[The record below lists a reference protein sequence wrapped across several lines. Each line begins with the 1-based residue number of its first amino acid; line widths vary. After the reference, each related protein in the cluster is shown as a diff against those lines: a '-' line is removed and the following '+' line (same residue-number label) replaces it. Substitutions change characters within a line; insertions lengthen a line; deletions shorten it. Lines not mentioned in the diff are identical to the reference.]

1 VPPTPTQLKTIPP
14 NVTPKGE
21 WLGFTKNTIH
31 DSFFWSVMSCYATY
45 GCKIPDSILELRE
58 LAVKQIKKG
67 ILGIKLKDLEFNN
80 YHNEYRQWL
89 TEFEAGMHGMDSNF
103 IVAQALAT
111 ATHRPFIFVSSLEEH
126 SDSPIFKFN
135 ADSLKP
141 PLIFGVYQL
150 EGTIGF
156 LPYFYNKNLEFSIES
171 LYGKVQVIAYMAKS
185 VGENFKTRS
194 ILDLEAFSILESLHS
209 LRKYISKMGFETFE

>member
-1 VPPTPTQLKTIPP
+1 MNTLAPLTSAKKDVPYKPEAVHYKTFEKLKQMLISEPIFCNLVDEHATKYMFVDACTTTSTLGCTLLQRIDTKSDDKILPTCLNLDDKVHRIIYDRQLPYQPCKLYTSLPIVPPTPTQLKTIPP

-58 LAVKQIKKG
+58 MAVKQIKKG

-89 TEFEAGMHGMDSNF
+89 SEFESGMHDG
-103 IVAQALAT
+103 Q
-111 ATHRPFIFVSSLEEH
+111 
-126 SDSPIFKFN
+126 
-135 ADSLKP
+135 
-141 PLIFGVYQL
+141 
-150 EGTIGF
+150 
-156 LPYFYNKNLEFSIES
+156 
-171 LYGKVQVIAYMAKS
+171 
-185 VGENFKTRS
+185 
-194 ILDLEAFSILESLHS
+194 
-209 LRKYISKMGFETFE
+209 